1 MTNELIIQ
9 LKSIEKEIIAIE
21 NGEPESEV
29 LIVEGDEFRDGY
41 LHALLGMKEW
51 LEDLIANCE

>member
-1 MTNELIIQ
+1 MQIELENK
-9 LKSIEKEIIAIE
+9 LASIDSEIIAIE

-51 LEDLIANCE
+51 LEDMIANCD